1 MGQGINVILGRIVGI
16 CRHPASVESTPVS
29 YDRDCPCSSL
39 FRWASSNIHAR
50 LALERSFAFRCRQ
63 SFVPGS
69 MLERLAEIPERPSGA
84 TPGQYDV
91 SSRQNA
97 FVIPQRCLEI
107 RCHRIASHS

>member
-16 CRHPASVESTPVS
+16 CQHPASVEITPVS
-29 YDRDCPCSSL
+29 DDRDCPCSSL

-50 LALERSFAFRCRQ
+50 LALERSFAFRCSQ

-69 MLERLAEIPERPSGA
+69 MLEILVEFPEHPSGA

-91 SSRQNA
+91 SSRQNT
-97 FVIPQRCLEI
+97 FVIAQRCLDI
-107 RCHRIASHS
+107 RCHRNASHS